1 MPFLLKIFQTI
12 EDQGITANF
21 YEASITFIPKADKDA
36 RSKENHSPISMMMI
50 YIYKDPPP
58 QKKILATQN

>member
-21 YEASITFIPKADKDA
+21 YEASITFISKADKDA
-36 RSKENHSPISMMMI
+36 RSKENRSPISMMMI
-50 YIYKDPPP
+50 YTKTLPLKK
-58 QKKILATQN
+58 KKILATQN